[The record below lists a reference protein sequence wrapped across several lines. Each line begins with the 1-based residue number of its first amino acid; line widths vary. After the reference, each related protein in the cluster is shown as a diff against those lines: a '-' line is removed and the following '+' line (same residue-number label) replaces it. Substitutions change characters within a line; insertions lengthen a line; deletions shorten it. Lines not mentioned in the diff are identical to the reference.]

1 MNIVRRLIAVGLCT
15 LMPMTLVTPSWA
27 RGGFGWGWWLPAAV
41 AVSVA
46 ANPWWYSRYPYDP
59 YYYGPSYPYP
69 YYPPPPAP
77 PQAAA
82 TSPDNPRL
90 TEQQIAQTRERVEYD
105 YADGDISKSERD
117 ARMATLDRLAAKAS
131 ELAPVSPGNSRRDL
145 TAVNDLQMELN
156 TLLEQKLKDA
166 QITQAQ
172 RDGEAR
178 FLDRLKVQAQT
189 QAGANGDFLTT
200 EQEES
205 LVRQLHHAYYV
216 INHNFIGD

>member
-1 MNIVRRLIAVGLCT
+1 M
-15 LMPMTLVTPSWA
+15 
-27 RGGFGWGWWLPAAV
+27 
-41 AVSVA
+41 A

-77 PQAAA
+77 YSAAAVPPQAAA
-82 TSPDNPRL
+82 SSTDNPRL
-90 TEQQIAQTRERVEYD
+90 TEQQIEQSRERVDYD
-105 YADGDISKSERD
+105 YADGDISKAERD
-117 ARMATLDRLAAKAS
+117 ARMATLDRLAAKAG
-131 ELAPVSPGNSRRDL
+131 ELAPVEIPGELAPRPD
-145 TAVNDLQMELN
+145 AVNDLQMELN
-156 TLLEQKLKDA
+156 TLLDQKLKDA

-189 QAGANGDFLTT
+189 QAAANGGYLTT
-200 EQEES
+200 EQEEL